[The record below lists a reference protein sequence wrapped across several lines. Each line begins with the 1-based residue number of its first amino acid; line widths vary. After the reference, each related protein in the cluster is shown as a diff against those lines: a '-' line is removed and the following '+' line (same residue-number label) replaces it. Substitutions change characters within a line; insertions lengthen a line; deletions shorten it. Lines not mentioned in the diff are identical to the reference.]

1 MTMQHERGVLMKPKH
16 RRSWKV
22 NLNNIWLVW
31 MAEDN
36 INKQQSSTDYLNDTD
51 RFIYHAN
58 EGPLLKHQMLL
69 YHPGGE

>member
-1 MTMQHERGVLMKPKH
+1 
-16 RRSWKV
+16 
-22 NLNNIWLVW
+22 

-51 RFIYHAN
+51 RFIYHAH